1 MDDERSARNK
11 LEDLKKLQL
20 AAEMKLVQPLKN
32 QQRENKQRSMQQPQS
47 TRIKTPLWE
56 KEEKGKKKSS

>member
-32 QQRENKQRSMQQPQS
+32 QQRENKQRSMQRVKS
-47 TRIKTPLWE
+47 TIESWIVQKTKP
-56 KEEKGKKKSS
+56 